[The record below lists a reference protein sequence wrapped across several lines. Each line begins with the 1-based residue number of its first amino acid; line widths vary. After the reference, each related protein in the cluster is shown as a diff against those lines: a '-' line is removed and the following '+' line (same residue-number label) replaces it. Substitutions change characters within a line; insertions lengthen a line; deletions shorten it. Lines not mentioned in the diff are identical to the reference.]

1 MEETGREDAGKPC
14 WFNSFS
20 GGAPEETAAQARPV
34 KQERGGGGRRGREK
48 GSKGLKE
55 EEEAGTKL
63 TLRPCRMHK
72 AKTRQETS
80 KEIIL
85 NRQQKQMDTRRRE
98 YKREGRNKKKT
109 KKKLRH
115 QINALHLNSSGWS

>member
-1 MEETGREDAGKPC
+1 MLWKRQAERMQGSHAG
-14 WFNSFS
+14 SIHLA
-20 GGAPEETAAQARPV
+20 GGPEGTAAQARPV
-34 KQERGGGGRRGREK
+34 KQERGGGGRKGQERGSE
-48 GSKGLKE
+48 GLKE

-98 YKREGRNKKKT
+98 YKREGRKKKST
-109 KKKLRH
+109 SNKC
-115 QINALHLNSSGWS
+115 SSP